1 MPLTKPQA
9 LLLSDDAQLGKLVEN
24 EPRRIQ
30 LAQMLPFYPV
40 AGDRITVPRVTNAN
54 LGSAIWDTGGAA
66 ISDTPAIP
74 TDPNASFSLKLLV
87 SAFKVNGTAEY
98 DMLDTR
104 IQVSV
109 QVVGAVKR
117 LYYKFWET
125 VNLGDASANPQE
137 FEGLRRLVTTGQTLT
152 ARGGAGGIPALRE
165 LDQLVG
171 LITANGG
178 RPHVLYTSR
187 KGAEAIRRAYYR
199 AQIAPET
206 VRLSVE
212 DAGGGTRSVD
222 VLAFDGIPV
231 IVDDQV
237 PSNETANNY
246 TSIYAL
252 VLGTEGLYGVVPSGF
267 EGDMIRAEK
276 VLVNGLCQD
285 SWVVYWP
292 VGLAL
297 ESQAGVARLQ
307 QVG

>member
-1 MPLTKPQA
+1 MPLTNTQA
-9 LLLSDDAQLGKLVEN
+9 LLLSDDAQLGRLVEN

-30 LAQMLPFYPV
+30 MAQMLPFFPV
-40 AGDRITVPRVTNAN
+40 AGDRITIPRVTNAN
-54 LGSAIWDTGGAA
+54 LGTAIWDAGGTA

-87 SAFKVNGTAEY
+87 SSFKINGTAEY

-104 IQVSV
+104 IQVTA

-125 VNLGDASANPQE
+125 VSLGDNSLNPQE
-137 FEGLRRLVTTGQTLT
+137 FDGLRRLVTSGQTLT

-199 AQIAPET
+199 AQISPET
-206 VRLSVE
+206 VRLTVE
-212 DAGGGTRSVD
+212 DGGDGSRTLD

-231 IVDDQV
+231 VVDDQV
-237 PSNETANNY
+237 PSNETSSNY

-252 VLGTEGLYGVVPSGF
+252 VLGREGLYGVIPSGF

-276 VLVNGLCQD
+276 VLVDGLCQE
-285 SWVVYWP
+285 SWVAYWP